1 VYTQAEALAY
11 LSAAQ
16 TTEDQL
22 LWLSRAYAPMVQAM
36 DKVVANRYDQALSLL
51 AGNATL
57 KKFLVP
63 IEGKSDAE
71 KARYL
76 DTLLFATSGSKKT
89 RNLTQAEATTYNTA
103 YAKQESAFRNLMLT
117 ELKTNNT
124 DIIGKEGDVA
134 KEHTRL
140 AGALKMD
147 PKEAA
152 RSTVLASSI
161 LLS

>member
-1 VYTQAEALAY
+1 MYTQAEALAY

-36 DKVVANRYDQALSLL
+36 SRVMLEDYKGALTLL
-51 AGNATL
+51 AADATL

-63 IEGKSDAE
+63 IEGKSEAE

-89 RNLTQAEATTYNTA
+89 RSLTQAETTTYNTA

-124 DIIGKEGDVA
+124 EIKGKEGDVA
-134 KEHTRL
+134 KEHIRL
-140 AGALKMD
+140 AGVLKMD

-161 LLS
+161 LP